1 MEKWFIVVTSSFMVG
16 FVLSRINLY
25 IAINIRRYGKDDNIN
40 IRVSMLGDF
49 VNYNIKIPVI
59 EFSSKDGLT
68 LLESVIDTT
77 KERIETHPK
86 REKRF
91 IKNLVK
97 IYLTQPR
104 RLRKL
109 IKTARNYSRRYRKF
123 MAQLFVNIYCE
134 KLYWKTT
141 FGSEDAAL
149 TGLGSGL
156 LWSMKGLIVAILHNR
171 IKVACRPEINVVPVF
186 GRTHFEID
194 FSCIFRIRLGNV
206 ITATVSLFNTK
217 DKGAVKSG

>member
-16 FVLSRINLY
+16 FMLSRINLY
-25 IAINIRRYGKDDNIN
+25 IAINIRRCGKDDSIS
-40 IRVSMLGDF
+40 IRVSMLSNF

-59 EFSSKDGLT
+59 EFTSKDGLI
-68 LLESVIDTT
+68 LLESVIDTN
-77 KERIETHPK
+77 KEKIKTHPK

-91 IKNLVK
+91 LKNVVK

-109 IKTARNYSRRYRKF
+109 MRTIRRYSRKYRKF
-123 MAQLFVNIYCE
+123 MTQLFVNIYCE

-141 FGSEDAAL
+141 IGLEDAAL

-156 LWSMKGLIVAILHNR
+156 LWAMKGLIVAILHNR

-186 GRTHFEID
+186 GHNHFEID

-206 ITATVSLFNTK
+206 ITATVNLFNTK